1 MSNHHFHRG
10 TQWLM
15 KWENFRRLYLYVMTE
30 NVKQI
35 IRKHKHVLLSEDV
48 KKKYGISES
57 DVQYALTLPDL
68 DEVYTRK
75 IHNFENVNDLYQWS
89 SSLNYLQYIK
99 KPMVFINSK
108 DDPLIPESL
117 LEPIKKHAS
126 K

>member
-1 MSNHHFHRG
+1 
-10 TQWLM
+10 M
-15 KWENFRRLYLYVMTE
+15 KWENFRRLYLYFMTE

-48 KKKYGISES
+48 KKKFGINEL

-75 IHNFENVNDLYQWS
+75 IHNFSTVNDLYQWS

-126 K
+126 M